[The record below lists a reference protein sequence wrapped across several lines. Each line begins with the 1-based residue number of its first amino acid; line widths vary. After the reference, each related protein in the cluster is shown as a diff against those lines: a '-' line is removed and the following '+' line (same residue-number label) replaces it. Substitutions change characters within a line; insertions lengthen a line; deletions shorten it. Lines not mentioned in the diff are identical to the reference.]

1 MNIYTHNGFA
11 HLDDTLATGLLL
23 NKYPEATVVRTN
35 KLTENISSEDIVVD
49 IGMKSDGIRFF
60 DHHQSTDMPASFVQV
75 LKYIYNI
82 DLYSLKDLLPDLV
95 YADLADRFGP
105 QKANQELGVQ
115 VPWQETMTPLVINM
129 INRKTIIEPE
139 SFEHH
144 LLVEIGR
151 GLLNRIKGVQRSRDM
166 ILSSQIVSL
175 DGCNVLYNP
184 SEIINVTLAS
194 KLIPNL
200 AGVICKNQQNP
211 EDISIVSVNNNQFFR
226 PERVKDLIPVVFVHA
241 TGFLAVVKKDDLKNR
256 DLQEVVKYLVHLK

>member
-35 KLTENISSEDIVVD
+35 KLPENLSNEDIVVD
-49 IGMKSDGIRFF
+49 TGMKSDGVRFF
-60 DHHQSTDMPASFVQV
+60 DHHQDTSTPTSFVQV
-75 LKYIYNI
+75 LRYVYNI
-82 DLYSLKDLLPDLV
+82 DIYELKDLLPDLV

-105 QKANQELGVQ
+105 SKANQELGVQ
-115 VPWQETMTPLVINM
+115 VPWQETMTPLITNM
-129 INRKTIIEPE
+129 ISRKTIIEPG
-139 SFEHH
+139 SFEHQ
-144 LLVEIGR
+144 LLIEIGR

-200 AGVICKNQQNP
+200 IGVICKNQQNP
-211 EDISIVSVNNNQFFR
+211 EDISITSVDNNQFFR
-226 PERVKDLIPVVFVHA
+226 PERIKDLTPVVFVHA
-241 TGFLAVVKKDDLKNR
+241 TGFLAVVKAEELTKHNI
-256 DLQEVVKYLVHLK
+256 QEVIKCLLADK